1 MQWHSSIWILHCAK
15 ADMMIRGGDPNN
27 MRFGDTL
34 SEDQFS
40 GYQFQYIISNP
51 PFGIDWKREKAA
63 VEAEA
68 KKAYAALGHKE
79 DEIET
84 LTLYIKPE
92 ERAVYYVVNG
102 EGSSEYKIVY

>member
-1 MQWHSSIWILHCAK
+1 MAAAAGKKETDVTVKKTTAKRTTKTTTKTTTAAKKTAAKKEVKTVAYVQYAGSEISI
-15 ADMMIRGGDPNN
+15 
-27 MRFGDTL
+27 
-34 SEDQFS
+34 
-40 GYQFQYIISNP
+40 
-51 PFGIDWKREKAA
+51 EKL
-63 VEAEA
+63 EAEA

-84 LTLYIKPE
+84 LTLYVKPE

>member
-1 MQWHSSIWILHCAK
+1 MAAAAEKKETDVTVKKTTAKRTTKTTTKTTTAAKKTAEKKEVKTVAYVQYAGAEISI
-15 ADMMIRGGDPNN
+15 
-27 MRFGDTL
+27 
-34 SEDQFS
+34 
-40 GYQFQYIISNP
+40 
-51 PFGIDWKREKAA
+51 EKL
-63 VEAEA
+63 EAEA

-92 ERAVYYVVNG
+92 ERTVYYVVNG

>member
-1 MQWHSSIWILHCAK
+1 MC
-15 ADMMIRGGDPNN
+15 
-27 MRFGDTL
+27 
-34 SEDQFS
+34 
-40 GYQFQYIISNP
+40 ISTE
-51 PFGIDWKREKAA
+51 RT
-63 VEAEA
+63 EA

-84 LTLYIKPE
+84 LTLYVKPE